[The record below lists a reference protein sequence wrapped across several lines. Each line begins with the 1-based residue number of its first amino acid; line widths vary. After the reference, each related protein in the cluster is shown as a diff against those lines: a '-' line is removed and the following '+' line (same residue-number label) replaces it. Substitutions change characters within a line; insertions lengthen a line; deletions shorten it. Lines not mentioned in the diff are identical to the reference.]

1 MIVEKVMCTLTSHFD
16 QIIVVIQE
24 SNNLETQKLEDLVGS
39 LEEHEIRIFESK
51 GVQDSIQAL

>member
-1 MIVEKVMCTLTSHFD
+1 MIVEKVMCTLASHFD

-24 SNNLETQKLEDLVGS
+24 SNNLETLKLEDLVGS
-39 LEEHEIRIFESK
+39 LEAHEIRIFERN